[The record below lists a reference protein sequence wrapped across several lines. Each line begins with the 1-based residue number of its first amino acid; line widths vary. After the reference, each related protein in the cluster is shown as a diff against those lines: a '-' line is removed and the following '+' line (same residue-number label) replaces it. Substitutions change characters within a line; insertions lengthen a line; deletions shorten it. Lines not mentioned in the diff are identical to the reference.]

1 MSEVKE
7 PIYDLKQLQGMTF
20 EDNRDDDD
28 ILVDDDVLN
37 NVVVGDEPDIET
49 KQEDD
54 TEQDELETEEP
65 ETEEQKEDENA
76 DVVVEKKPVKKKF
89 KRDKRIEGLI
99 KSNSELKKQIDELLE
114 MNKTRQKKE
123 NESELSKLEKL
134 KKEAFEEGD
143 YEKFQQL
150 QSEKNVIAVPEYDI
164 PNNDVEGYFKSHN
177 PWYGVDRLKT
187 AVAKDEHAKIINDP
201 KYQHLSVKKQLD
213 MVSDIVKNMPEF
225 KQNPYQSQQPVEGV
239 TRERPNTVK
248 ATVSRAD
255 VEFVRTMFP
264 NLDEKQLIKQTQKF
278 VKNINN
284 KNRGI

>member
-1 MSEVKE
+1 MGNLKE
-7 PIYDLKQLQGMTF
+7 LIYDLNQLQGMTF

-28 ILVDDDVLN
+28 ISVDDDVLN
-37 NVVVGDEPDIET
+37 NVVVGDESDIET
-49 KQEDD
+49 EQEDD
-54 TEQDELETEEP
+54 TEQNESEIEE
-65 ETEEQKEDENA
+65 EKEDENIE
-76 DVVVEKKPVKKKF
+76 VVVEKTPKKKKF

-99 KSNSELKKQIDELLE
+99 KSNTELKKQIDELLE
-114 MNKTRQKKE
+114 MNKTRQRQE
-123 NESELSKLEKL
+123 NESELSRLEQL

-150 QSEKNVIAVPEYDI
+150 QSQTNVIAVPEHDI
-164 PNNDVEGYFKSHN
+164 PNNDIQGYFKSHN

-201 KYQHLSVKKQLD
+201 RYQHLSVKKQLD
-213 MVSDIVKNMPEF
+213 MVSEIVENMPEF
-225 KQNPYQSQQPVEGV
+225 KQNPYQNQQPVEGV
-239 TRERPNTVK
+239 TRQRPNTK
-248 ATVSRAD
+248 KISVSRAD

-278 VKNINN
+278 VTNINN

>member
-1 MSEVKE
+1 MGNLKE
-7 PIYDLKQLQGMTF
+7 LIYDLNQLQGMTF

-28 ILVDDDVLN
+28 ISVDDDVLN
-37 NVVVGDEPDIET
+37 NVVVGDEPDTDPE
-49 KQEDD
+49 QEDD
-54 TEQDELETEEP
+54 SEQDEP
-65 ETEEQKEDENA
+65 ETDEEKEDENIE
-76 DVVVEKKPVKKKF
+76 VVVEKTPKKKKF

-99 KSNSELKKQIDELLE
+99 KSNTELKKQIDELLE
-114 MNKTRQKKE
+114 INKTRQKKE
-123 NESELSKLEKL
+123 NESELSRLEQL

-150 QSEKNVIAVPEYDI
+150 QSQTNVIAVPEYDI
-164 PNNDVEGYFKSHN
+164 PNNDIEGYFKSHN

-187 AVAKDEHAKIINDP
+187 AVAKDEHTKIINDP

-213 MVSDIVKNMPEF
+213 MVSDIVENMPEF
-225 KQNPYQSQQPVEGV
+225 KQNPYQNQQSVEGV
-239 TRERPNTVK
+239 TRQRPNTKKVS
-248 ATVSRAD
+248 VSRAD

-278 VKNINN
+278 VTNINN